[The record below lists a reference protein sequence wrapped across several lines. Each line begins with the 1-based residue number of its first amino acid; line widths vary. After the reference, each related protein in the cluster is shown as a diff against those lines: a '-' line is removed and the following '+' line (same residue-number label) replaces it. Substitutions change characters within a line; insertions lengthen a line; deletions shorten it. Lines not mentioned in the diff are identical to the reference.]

1 MSEKN
6 SESALHLPESLPE
19 VAQLTAQ
26 LVSIESTDPGTFEA
40 DVEAFIKHWVFENC
54 MFELAG
60 STYP

>member
-6 SESALHLPESLPE
+6 PESALHLPESLPE

-40 DVEAFIKHWVFENC
+40 DIETFIKHWIFEN
-54 MFELAG
+54 
-60 STYP
+60 